1 MGLVSS
7 RLIWQLQKPGE
18 MRYLITTLLR
28 AFLVIVCCSSLTL
41 WASAQGRKP
50 SRVDVSLVTDEA
62 EAVLAVLAKKRAN
75 EPVIQAD
82 WNRIFSSQGYV
93 RLKQREASMKR
104 SFEETDFQKFVL
116 SDELARRAELLAET
130 LGRWKNADVT
140 TSARLALAYLPKE
153 ARIRAKIYPVIKPRD
168 NSFVFDV
175 KNDPAIFLYLDPTVG
190 REKFENTLAHELH
203 HIGYGSSCPTQQT
216 SEAIARLGPN
226 TRTVLQWI
234 GAFGEGFAMLAAAG
248 GPNLHP
254 HAVSPLNERARWDRD
269 MMNFNSDLKRV
280 ETFFLGILEGRLSAE
295 EVQKDGFAFFG
306 IQGPWYTVG
315 WKMSVLIE
323 KSYGRQKLIECMCDP
338 RRLLPTFNQ
347 AALKYNRK
355 AHEPLASWSGV
366 VLNSFSPLAPLT
378 RPSDHLIPGKTL
390 TQSQGREGWLAPADS
405 PKRSLNP
412 RQGSHPISRLGR
424 VACPR

>member
-1 MGLVSS
+1 M
-7 RLIWQLQKPGE
+7 
-18 MRYLITTLLR
+18 ITTLLR

-41 WASAQGRKP
+41 WASAQDRKP

-62 EAVLAVLAKKRAN
+62 EAVLAVLAKKSAN
-75 EPVIQAD
+75 EPVTQAD
-82 WNRIFSSQGYV
+82 WARIFSSQGYV
-93 RLKQREASMKR
+93 RLKQREVSMKR
-104 SFEETDFQKFVL
+104 SFEDTDFQKFVL
-116 SDELARRAELLAET
+116 SDELAPRAELLVET
-130 LGRWKNADVT
+130 LVRWKNADVT
-140 TSARLALAYLPKE
+140 RSARLALAYLPKE

-203 HIGYGSSCPTQQT
+203 HIGYGSSCPTQRT

-248 GPNLHP
+248 GPNRHP
-254 HAVSPLNERARWDRD
+254 HAVSLVNERARWDRD

-280 ETFFLGILEGRLSAE
+280 ETFFLGILEGRLSADE
-295 EVQKDGFAFFG
+295 AQKDGFAFFG
-306 IQGPWYTVG
+306 VQGPWYTVG

-323 KSYGRQKLIECMCDP
+323 RTYGRQKLIACMCDP
-338 RRLLPTFNQ
+338 RRLLQTFNQ

-355 AHEPLASWSGV
+355 APEPLASWSGV
-366 VLNSFSPLAPLT
+366 VINSFSPLAPVPCPT
-378 RPSDHLIPGKTL
+378 DHLIPGKAL
-390 TQSQGREGWLAPADS
+390 TQSQGWEGRLAPAAS
-405 PKRSLNP
+405 PHRTLNTL
-412 RQGSHPISRLGR
+412 QGSHPISRLGR

>member
-1 MGLVSS
+1 
-7 RLIWQLQKPGE
+7 
-18 MRYLITTLLR
+18 MRYLITLLLR
-28 AFLVIVCCSSLTL
+28 AFLVIVGCGSLTL

-62 EAVLAVLAKKRAN
+62 EAVLAVLEKKKVN
-75 EPVIQAD
+75 EPVTQAD

-93 RLKQREASMKR
+93 RLKQREISMKR

-116 SDELARRAELLAET
+116 SVELAQRAELLAET

-140 TSARLALAYLPKE
+140 RSARLALAYLPKE
-153 ARIRAKIYPVIKPRD
+153 AHIRAKIYPVIKPRD

-175 KNDPAIFLYLDPTVG
+175 RNDPAIFLYLDQTVG

-216 SEAIARLGPN
+216 SEAIAGLGPN
-226 TRTVLQWI
+226 TRAVLQWI

-248 GPNLHP
+248 GPNRHP
-254 HAVSPLNERARWDRD
+254 HAVSPVVERARWDRD
-269 MMNFNSDLKRV
+269 MMNFNSDLKKV
-280 ETFFLGILEGRLSAE
+280 EIFFLGILEGRRSEE

-306 IQGPWYTVG
+306 VQGPWYTVG

-323 KSYGRQKLIECMCDP
+323 RTYGRQKLIECMCDP

-355 AHEPLASWSGV
+355 APEPLASWAGV
-366 VLNSFSPLAPLT
+366 VLKSFSPLAPTDSPRRSLK
-378 RPSDHLIPGKTL
+378 LYKTL
-390 TQSQGREGWLAPADS
+390 TRSQGGLY
-405 PKRSLNP
+405 
-412 RQGSHPISRLGR
+412 
-424 VACPR
+424 